1 MSDDEPLT
9 RREALELR
17 DTIQQLAAQ
26 LTTEFR
32 LFRTESAQTFVRQDT
47 HALDLRV
54 KEEAHNKD
62 VALLQQSIASL
73 QAAMQTAI
81 NSLDQKIVATGAS
94 LDGKITD
101 VAGDVQKIND
111 DGDWLKKL
119 VYGSIVGAVLTGIL
133 SVGIASTGGLP
144 WH

>member
-17 DTIQQLAAQ
+17 DTIQQVAAQ
-26 LTTEFR
+26 LTNEFR
-32 LFRTESAQTFVRQDT
+32 LFRSESAQTFVRQDT

-62 VALLQQSIASL
+62 VALLQQSMTAL
-73 QAAMQTAI
+73 QQALNTAI
-81 NSLDQKIVATGAS
+81 AAVDAKVVATGTS
-94 LDGKITD
+94 LDNKVAD
-101 VAGDVQKIND
+101 VAKDVQKIND

-119 VYGSIVGAVLTGIL
+119 VYGSIVGAILTSIL
-133 SVGIASTGGLP
+133 TVGVASTGGLP